1 MRPVSDADPDAE
13 AELEGLADASMPA
26 LLVEFGLVRP
36 VEDDIRVTEPFLERW
51 QAELATLEAADERVA
66 ALATLLDEPV
76 ERVDIEYREENQP
89 FGIAGDRAVHNWIS
103 EASLRTD
110 LAAHRAVTDE
120 RWAALDRNDR
130 TRILRSFRVVLDTCP
145 TCAGPVVPT
154 EEVVESCCR
163 DWDVIAVRC
172 TECGAHI
179 VELPPPGTDGDRGGS
194 DPLPPR
200 GGGFTR

>member
-1 MRPVSDADPDAE
+1 MRESDADLD
-13 AELEGLADASMPA
+13 AELEELADASMAA
-26 LLVEFGLVRP
+26 LLVEFGFVRP
-36 VEDDIRVTEPFLERW
+36 TEDDIQVAEPFLERW
-51 QAELATLEAADERVA
+51 RDALATLEDADERVA
-66 ALATLLDEPV
+66 ALASLLDEPV
-76 ERVDIEYREENQP
+76 ERVDIEYREADQP
-89 FGIAGDRAVHNWIS
+89 FGLVGDRAVHNWIS

-179 VELPPPGTDGDRGGS
+179 VELPPPGTGGDQGGS
-194 DPLPPR
+194 EPRPPTT
-200 GGGFTR
+200 GGFTR